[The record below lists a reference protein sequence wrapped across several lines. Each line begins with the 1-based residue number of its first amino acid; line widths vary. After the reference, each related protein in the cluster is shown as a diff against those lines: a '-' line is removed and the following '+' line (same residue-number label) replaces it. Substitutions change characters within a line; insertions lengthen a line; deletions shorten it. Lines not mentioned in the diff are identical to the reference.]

1 MNEYRL
7 LLTKELWIIKNHI
20 LEVKN
25 NPKRLGIYLLYI
37 GWIGLMLFN
46 ARMQSRS
53 RHGFDGLKE
62 TLGPDI
68 IGAGFTVLISALFFY
83 YLYKGTVESTTFFS
97 MGDVHLLFPSPRSP
111 RKILL
116 YQMIKHS
123 LGQLFV
129 MGFMMLITFPTIIQ
143 MTPLDFNRIVYMYL
157 GYIGIALIIG
167 PLNFMVFAMGTK
179 YGIQIFLR
187 RVIYGCIILFVT
199 LILGKIFNSENL
211 ITGSINALNIKWI
224 NYVPIIGWSKSA
236 FMVPILGYST
246 YGLASI
252 FLMFA
257 SIFFT
262 IILCFYMA
270 DDYYEDVLGATEKQ
284 ALRRRIKKGYGKTES
299 KLLFLN
305 KNKHK
310 KISKIGTGPWAMLWR
325 AKVEYSKTDIHPY
338 FSLLTILFILVGV
351 GAGYFG
357 KKNMGSTLNVL
368 YFVNG
373 MTAYMLFIFT
383 SIQAK
388 SNELMKPYIFLM
400 PGKPVEKIL
409 ATNCIEVIRVGISVL
424 ALNIAMG
431 IILDA
436 PIYLILSLIVFLI
449 SFFILNLSSNYV
461 IRSLYPSAVDQKAL
475 FPLFMMVQIVFLLLP
490 GMVLGGIAAFIFK
503 NPIVFFLGV
512 TVANMIII
520 SGLLFLANLIFNK
533 MEWR

>member
-7 LLTKELWIIKNHI
+7 LLTKDFWSIKNHI

-37 GWIGLMLFN
+37 VWIGFMVFN
-46 ARMQSRS
+46 ASMQSRS
-53 RHGFDGLKE
+53 KHRFGGLKD
-62 TLGPDI
+62 TLGSDI
-68 IGAGFTVLISALFFY
+68 VGAGFTILISTLFFY
-83 YLYKGTVESTTFFS
+83 YLYKGTVESSTFFS

-111 RKILL
+111 KKILL
-116 YQMIKHS
+116 YQMVKHS
-123 LGQLFV
+123 LGQFFV
-129 MGFMMLITFPTIIQ
+129 MGFVMLITFPTIIQ
-143 MTPLDFNRIVYMYL
+143 MTTLDFNTIGYMYL

-167 PLNFMVFAMGTK
+167 PLNFMIFAMGTK
-179 YGIQIFLR
+179 YGIQILLR
-187 RVIYGCIILFVT
+187 RVIYGFIILYITFISGYIFYAQS
-199 LILGKIFNSENL
+199 LISGL
-211 ITGSINALNIKWI
+211 INALNTKWI

-246 YGLASI
+246 YGLVSI
-252 FLMFA
+252 FLMFV

-262 IILCFYMA
+262 IVLCFYMA

-284 ALRRRIKKGYGKTES
+284 ALRRKIKKGHGKAES

-338 FSLLTILFILVGV
+338 FSLLTILFILVGI

-357 KKNMGSTLNVL
+357 KKNIGTLNPL

-388 SNELMKPYIFLM
+388 SNELMKPYIFLI

-409 ATNCIEVIRVGISVL
+409 ATNCIEVIRVGISAL

-431 IILDA
+431 IILGA
-436 PIYLILSLIVFLI
+436 PIYLILSLSVFLV

-461 IRSLYPSAVDQKAL
+461 IRSVYPSAVDQKAL

-503 NPIVFFLGV
+503 SPISFFMGV
-512 TVANMIII
+512 TVANIVII
-520 SGLLFLANLIFNK
+520 SGLLFLANLIFDK
-533 MEWR
+533 IEWR